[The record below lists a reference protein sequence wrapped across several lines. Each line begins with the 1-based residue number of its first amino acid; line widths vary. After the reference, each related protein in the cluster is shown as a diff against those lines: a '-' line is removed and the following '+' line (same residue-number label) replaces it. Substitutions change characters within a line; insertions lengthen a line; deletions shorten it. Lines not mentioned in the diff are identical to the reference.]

1 MAELENHQAGNPRGA
16 ETQRKPRSTMARWSA
31 PPVLPKPEECLRLAQ
46 ADIRKTR
53 LLLTDASAESLLR
66 SEIYI
71 SQMADHL
78 RQFQRSFRR
87 SAGAGE
93 MDRDALR
100 TVAAEVKDELAQ
112 AYASFQRITQYYAH
126 WIQVYSARRCGYT
139 RTGSPARLTCQF
151 GRKPVQG

>member
-1 MAELENHQAGNPRGA
+1 MAELENHQATKARGA
-16 ETQRKPRSTMARWSA
+16 DAQRKPRSTMARWST
-31 PPVLPKPEECLRLAQ
+31 PPVLPKPEECLRLARV
-46 ADIRKTR
+46 DIRRTQ

-66 SEIYI
+66 SEVYI
-71 SQMADHL
+71 SQVADRL

-87 SAGAGE
+87 SAGAGDL
-93 MDRDALR
+93 DREALR
-100 TVAAEVKDELAQ
+100 AMGAEVKDELLQ